1 MDLWAKI
8 LISTDNLDVGVPT
21 TTLADQAPTEE
32 SLIDCGEGGT
42 QVEGSDNQPPHPPTE
57 DSNLDLLSGGV
68 DMTQPPTS
76 SSNPQIEEDLLGG
89 LASDG
94 PSIHL
99 QPTKDDNLVSLASEA
114 PKTSEQ
120 EGSKAEKGGW
130 DENWLLGPNKD
141 ENVPKNIEPGGDI
154 DLLLLDK

>member
-1 MDLWAKI
+1 MDLCAKI
-8 LISTDNLDVGVPT
+8 LISTDDLDVGLPT

-32 SLIDCGEGGT
+32 SLIDCGEGEA
-42 QVEGSDNQPPHPPTE
+42 QVEGLDNQPPHPPTK

-68 DMTQPPTS
+68 NMTQPPTS
-76 SSNPQIEEDLLGG
+76 TSNPQIEEDLLGG

-94 PSIHL
+94 PSM

-120 EGSKAEKGGW
+120 QVAKAEKGGW